1 MNRIKSKAH
10 FSVFIAV
17 LLFSWKA
24 AFASAPANRTELRP
38 ELPPMACNDLVHVSL
53 DTLCHATLTPAMLL
67 EDMIGLP
74 YDYAIEVYYSN
85 GVKQADIEFDHTD
98 IHKTYGYKIWHL
110 PTGNSCWG
118 KVYIEDKYPPQMQ
131 CHNDTIRCGKSIA
144 PEDLG
149 FPIPGWL
156 SVSLYA
162 TGPNSYHV
170 DGWDYCGYVNLS
182 YTDQQINNTCD
193 SDYIRKIIRVWR
205 ASDSLGNTSYC
216 SDTICVIKPTSRDI
230 VIPPNFD
237 DFDKPHLNCDLNFPK
252 LADGNPSPDLTGWPV
267 PKTCNTLTA
276 SYTDLKIP
284 ICGNAFKVLRRW
296 IILDWCSGKIVE
308 HNQIIKVVDDT
319 APKFDCPADMTMGME
334 VYTCGS
340 YGKLPVPT
348 GVIDCNK
355 WNYDVFTKVENPVFG
370 LPDIVSKQY
379 IDFDPTKNI
388 FYLIGAPQGRIWIVY
403 QLTDDCGNTSSC
415 TMEVGVVDDLAPIP
429 VCDQKT
435 VVALGADGTSKVFAE
450 TFDDGSL
457 DNCGIEKFLV
467 RRMEDTCKSG
477 TNVFGPYV
485 QFCCEDVGK
494 TVLVAFEVIDFYG
507 NRNTCMVE
515 ATVQDKEPPVIIPP
529 TDITIHCDFPVDY
542 NNMNVFGRLQARD
555 ADRQPIIIP
564 DSYYANKNYVA
575 GLDGWAY
582 DNCEVKIAE
591 RIEKNIQCNS
601 GTIKRI
607 FEATDRQ
614 GLVTVRYQTI
624 TLINTKPFT
633 RADIKWPASV
643 EIHSC
648 NNVVTHPDNT
658 GYPEYLNT
666 TCAQVAANYDDLKL
680 TVLDS
685 TCYKILR
692 KWVVIDWCQYDRNTG
707 AGIWDTTQIIVVK
720 SSEPPVLETC
730 NAVDFCDTY
739 AFYDGNTKKCLGS
752 YALTG
757 KGYDDCTDEQDLI
770 WAYRIDENNDGTFD
784 SPRQGNAANGV
795 LPLGTHRLRWI
806 LTDQCGNSSSCDQVF
821 TIRDC
826 KKPTPY
832 CINGIVTVV
841 MQTNGSVT
849 VWAKDLNLASFDN
862 CTRPERLRYSFSPDT
877 NNQSITYNCDSMQKQ
892 SVVTKIVR
900 VYVTDEYGNQDY
912 CETSIRIQDNNHV
925 CPGTTPPGFNLAGA
939 VHREN
944 TDAIPGAQVQ
954 ISDRNDQT
962 LDQQNT
968 DQNGSYTF
976 LDLQYQDFY
985 VHTSKNDD
993 ITNGVS
999 TMDIVLIQRHI
1010 LGLKPLNSP
1019 YKLLAADVNNSNSI
1033 TAKDISDLRRAILGI
1048 ITEWPNQT
1056 QTWKFVKADQVF
1068 ANPAQP
1074 WNPKTRIESNELT
1087 DVLDQLNFLGIKT
1100 GDVDLSADVNANKDA
1115 LNRVAMQWTV
1125 KYNLITTADNRIELQ
1140 FIAGSDFVLDGL
1152 QFGIRMLP
1160 PDLRFTGTL
1169 DGILSL
1175 DKDQY
1180 VWQNGSFK
1188 LSWAPERKRMV
1199 LQGERLFTLQFE
1211 SAPASTVHSGIEM
1224 LNGFRSEAYSKDEA
1238 FQIVLDPMQEEAGAL
1253 RKMTVQ
1259 GLVPNPFAVST
1270 VLHYRM
1276 PEAGLSA
1283 IKIYDPTGKEVF
1295 AQERWSQK
1303 GDNQWSISSREC
1315 KVKGLLFVVL
1325 SSDYGVVTER
1335 MIVSE

>member
-10 FSVFIAV
+10 CVLIVAI
-17 LLFSWKA
+17 LLFPWKA
-24 AFASAPANRTELRP
+24 VIASTPDCRTGVGL

-53 DTLCHATLTPAMLL
+53 DTLCHATLTPVMLL
-67 EDMIGLP
+67 EDMIGP
-74 YDYAIEVYYSN
+74 SSDYAIKVYYSN
-85 GVKQADIEFDHTD
+85 GVEQADIDFDYTD
-98 IHKTYGYKIWHL
+98 IRKTYSYKIWHL
-110 PTGNSCWG
+110 PSGNSCWG
-118 KVYIEDKYPPQMQ
+118 KVFIEDKFPPRLV
-131 CHNDTIRCGKSIA
+131 CDNDTIRCGQSILPA
-144 PEDLG
+144 VLG
-149 FPIPGWL
+149 FPIPNWL
-156 SVSLYA
+156 SVTMDS
-162 TGPNSYHV
+162 TGPNSYKV
-170 DGWDYCGYVNLS
+170 YGWDYCGYVALS
-182 YTDQQINNTCD
+182 YTDYLTNNTCD

-205 ASDSLGNTSYC
+205 AADSLGNTSYC
-216 SDTICVIKPTSRDI
+216 SDTICVIKPTVRDI

-237 DFDKPHLNCDLNFPK
+237 DYDKPHLNCDLSFPK
-252 LADGNPSPDLTGWPV
+252 LPDGNPSPDFTGWPV

-284 ICGNAFKVLRRW
+284 ICGSAFKVLRRW
-296 IILDWCSGKIVE
+296 VILDWCSGKIVE

-319 APKFDCPADMTMGME
+319 APIFDCPDDITMGME
-334 VYTCGS
+334 IYTCGS

-348 GVIDCNK
+348 GVVDCNK
-355 WNYDVFTKVENPVFG
+355 WTYDVFTKVENPIFG
-370 LPDIVSKQY
+370 LPDIVSKNY
-379 IDFDPTKNI
+379 IDFDPTKNV
-388 FYLIGAPQGRIWIVY
+388 FYLVGAPEGRIWILY
-403 QLTDDCGNTSSC
+403 KLTDDCGNTSSC

-435 VVALGADGTSKVFAE
+435 VVSLGADGTSKVYAE

-467 RRMEDTCKSG
+467 RRMEDTCKTG
-477 TNVFGPYV
+477 TDVFGPYV
-485 QFCCEDVGK
+485 RFCCEDVGK
-494 TVLVAFEVIDFYG
+494 TVLVAFEAVDFYG
-507 NRNTCMVE
+507 NKNTCMVE

-529 TDITIHCDFPVDY
+529 TDITIHCDFPIDFD
-542 NNMNVFGRLQARD
+542 NMNVFGRLQTHE
-555 ADRQPIIIP
+555 ADRKPILIA

-582 DNCEVKIAE
+582 DNCEVKITE
-591 RIEKNIQCNS
+591 RLEKNIQCNA
-601 GTIKRI
+601 GTVKRI
-607 FEATDRQ
+607 FEATDKQ
-614 GLVTVRYQTI
+614 GLVTVGYQTI

-633 RADIKWPASV
+633 RADIIWPGSV

-648 NNVVTHPDNT
+648 NNVVTHPDHT
-658 GYPEYLNT
+658 GYPQYSNT

-739 AFYDGNTKKCLGS
+739 AFYDGNTKRCLGA
-752 YALTG
+752 YGLTG
-757 KGYDDCTDEQDLI
+757 RGHDDCTEEQDLI
-770 WAYRIDENNDGTFD
+770 WSYRIDENNDGTFD
-784 SPRQGNAANGV
+784 SPHQGNVANGI

-806 LTDQCGNSSSCDQVF
+806 LSDQCGNSSTCDQVF

-862 CTRPERLRYSFSPDT
+862 CTRPERLRFSFSPDT
-877 NNQSITYNCDSMQKQ
+877 NYQSVTYTCDSMQKQ

-925 CPGTTPPGFNLAGA
+925 CPGTTPPGFNLSGT
-939 VHREN
+939 VRREN

-954 ISDRNDQT
+954 ISDLTDQN

-968 DQNGSYTF
+968 DQNGKYTF
-976 LDLQYQDFY
+976 LDIQHQDFY
-985 VHTSKNDD
+985 IHTSKNDD

-1056 QTWKFVKADQVF
+1056 QTWKFIKADQVF

-1074 WNPKTRIESNELT
+1074 WNPQTRIESNELT
-1087 DVLDQLNFLGIKT
+1087 DVLDQLNFMGIKT
-1100 GDVDLSADVNANKDA
+1100 GDVDLSADVNANHGA
-1115 LNRVAMQWTV
+1115 LNRAAMKWTV
-1125 KYNLITTADNRIELQ
+1125 YYNLVTSKDNVIEVEL
-1140 FIAGSDFVLDGL
+1140 FAGSDLVLDGL
-1152 QFGIRMLP
+1152 QFGIQVPASDYKLNAVV
-1160 PDLRFTGTL
+1160 
-1169 DGILSL
+1169 DGAISL
-1175 DKDQY
+1175 DKEQY
-1180 VWQNGSFK
+1180 VWRDGMFK
-1188 LSWAPERKRMV
+1188 LSWVPEKKKMIM
-1199 LQGERLFTLQFE
+1199 QGERLLTLQFQGT
-1211 SAPASTVHSGIEM
+1211 SLSGSFTGMEM
-1224 LNGFRSEAYSKDEA
+1224 INGFRSEAYSKEEA
-1238 FQIVLDPMQEEAGAL
+1238 LQIVLQQHQGDHNGD
-1253 RKMTVQ
+1253 RRMTVQ
-1259 GLVPNPFAVST
+1259 GLVPNPFSVSS
-1270 VLHYRM
+1270 VLHFRM
-1276 PEAGLSA
+1276 PEASMVSM
-1283 IKIYDPTGKEVF
+1283 KIYDPTGKEVF
-1295 AQERWSQK
+1295 AREQWSQK
-1303 GDNQWSISSREC
+1303 GDNQWTISSQEC
-1315 KVKGLLFVVL
+1315 KVKGLLFIVL
-1325 SSDYGVVTER
+1325 SSDFGISTER